1 MTADSKSEVPKTPAQ
16 IFEENFS
23 DAEIRDLV
31 EGFWRAFLTRGSEN
45 PALAIEVSR
54 LFETKVNE
62 IAAGLGGEY
71 QQIFLSAIERHRER
85 LLQEYQAD
93 NGAFRRRLGV
103 AAPKETPQPVANGN
117 ASLGEL
123 AVRTAV
129 RATVWESVRALFRAF
144 R

>member
-1 MTADSKSEVPKTPAQ
+1 MLEVQRTPAQ
-16 IFEENFS
+16 LFEENFP
-23 DAEIRDLV
+23 DAEIREMV
-31 EGFWRAFLTRGSEN
+31 ENFWRAFLAIGSEN
-45 PALAIEVSR
+45 LSLSVEVGHR
-54 LFETKVNE
+54 FETKINE

-71 QQIFLSAIERHRER
+71 QQLFIAAVERHRER

-93 NGAFRRRLGV
+93 HAAFRHRLGV
-103 AAPKETPQPVANGN
+103 ATLQETPRPVANGS

-129 RATVWESVRALFRAF
+129 RATVWESVRAVFRAF